1 MIWPGLNR
9 KNTLKLTIFLLLLFL
24 ALVVVLQLYP
34 KQPQLVERKSNY
46 AIHIQQNFNQPSFY
60 PVTKIPSAN
69 LYKPIADWVGR
80 LILPTKQQLVDN
92 LDWVWLEVQH
102 APPTAQSL
110 VGKIVRL
117 EWKKNQDSLAYLQAV
132 TRDVNFTP
140 EVIQSQKQGNIHPFR
155 LNRVRQVGSLRSL
168 AGANP
173 YDDTIVALDAQTIY
187 IENPEQPLLQ
197 IEQEPVLVTGR
208 FYGLVKIIK
217 PHPPTYS
224 STKNHTNSD
233 YFLVQH
239 YNPNSHQFDGV
250 LETIRIPQQV
260 IDTRN
265 FPPSTLQQI
274 EKSPAGNEGWYI
286 YGAKDINDVF
296 TVQAIAPRSLFRIQ
310 PNQSITSKESALNYI
325 QTTNWQNTQEK
336 KGQFN
341 TLFLNPV
348 PTNNSSNQ
356 LISKWQEGDKA
367 ILLHLFGGIGGGKAE
382 TLGVPYT
389 VTGHFAFGIAEV
401 VRDQF
406 TDELRFET
414 KYHQIYA
421 HNPDGIIAAT
431 HTWAD
436 YMGNLQRGWLATRP
450 VSDILIKFDPVTQD
464 YNFGG
469 VKLSP
474 LDEFQQQL
482 QVTMARYRVGDGTG
496 AAIVSP
502 ATSCIQ
508 DSSQALYAAILTI
521 KNQVAASPQIQT
533 WLNANS
539 NHPQTSRFQQ
549 LIKLGQALEK
559 QLTPLGIVR
568 ADWQSQA
575 SILAG
580 TGIGKTSSS
589 PSELDKG
596 KGKGERGKVLNPLPS
611 TPSPLKKPD
620 PAFLDWQSTGEAF
633 QDRSIWAGLT
643 TWRTIMPRQAQ
654 DELAAI
660 FLKQGAI
667 MQVWRT
673 NQVGGWQAD
682 ITPIAPT
689 VIFGQIQ
696 IPFTNISPLSILLN
710 RFLSSLVIPSLQDWL
725 IAGLLLVIYGAIAIP
740 FGWKFNFLQI
750 QVWSANL
757 LDQSL
762 LVLRCL
768 FTPAILEE
776 LIFRVFLLPHPTEII
791 SWFNWVLWGI
801 FSLLLFVVYHPL
813 NAKTF
818 FRKGLS
824 TFFNLVFLS
833 LAALLG
839 IICTLAYAITGSLWV
854 IVLIHWV
861 VVVVWLIVFGGMEK
875 FTDSSH

>member
-1 MIWPGLNR
+1 M
-9 KNTLKLTIFLLLLFL
+9 TIFLLLLL
-24 ALVVVLQLYP
+24 IALVAVLQLSAR
-34 KQPQLVERKSNY
+34 QPQLVEHQSNY
-46 AIHIQQNFNQPSFY
+46 AIHTQQDFNQPSFY
-60 PVTKIPSAN
+60 PVTKIPPAK
-69 LYKPIADWVGR
+69 LYKPVADWVGR
-80 LILPTKQQLVDN
+80 LILPTKQQLADTA
-92 LDWVWLEVQH
+92 DWVWLEVQH

-117 EWKKNQDSLAYLQAV
+117 EWKKNQDLLAQIQAV
-132 TRDVNFTP
+132 KRDINFSTQ
-140 EVIQSQKQGNIHPFR
+140 VIESQKQGNIHPFR
-155 LNRVRQVGSLRSL
+155 LNGVRQVGRLRSL
-168 AGANP
+168 AGANFH
-173 YDDTIVALDAQTIY
+173 DDTIVALDSDTI
-187 IENPEQPLLQ
+187 IAESQGNPLLQ
-197 IEQEPVLVTGR
+197 IEREPVLVTGR

-217 PHPPTYS
+217 PHRSTSS
-224 STKNHTNSD
+224 STKNQKDTD

-239 YNPNSHQFDGV
+239 YNPISQKFDGV

-260 IDTRN
+260 IDSRN
-265 FPPSTLQQI
+265 FAPSSPQQI

-286 YGAKDINDVF
+286 YGAEDINNVF
-296 TVQAIAPRSLFRIQ
+296 TVGAIAPRSLFGIE
-310 PNQSITSKESALNYI
+310 PTQSITGKESALNYI
-325 QTTNWQNTQEK
+325 KTANWQNTEK
-336 KGQFN
+336 KKGKIN

-348 PTNNSSNQ
+348 ETGNQ
-356 LISKWQEGDKA
+356 LRSKWQEGDKA
-367 ILLHLFGGIGGGKAE
+367 ILLHLFGGIGGRKAE

-401 VRDQF
+401 VRDEF

-464 YNFGG
+464 YDFDG

-474 LDEFQQQL
+474 LDQFQQQL
-482 QVTMARYRVGDGTG
+482 QLTMARYRVGDGIGG
-496 AAIVSP
+496 AMVSP

-508 DSSQALYAAILTI
+508 DSSQALYAAILAI
-521 KNQVAASPQIQT
+521 KNQVAASPKIQT
-533 WLNANS
+533 WLNANPDR
-539 NHPQTSRFQQ
+539 PQALRFQQ

-559 QLTPLGIVR
+559 QLVPLGIVR

-580 TGIGKTSSS
+580 TGIGKT
-589 PSELDKG
+589 
-596 KGKGERGKVLNPLPS
+596 
-611 TPSPLKKPD
+611 TKP
-620 PAFLDWQSTGEAF
+620 F

-654 DELAAI
+654 DELTAI
-660 FLKQGAI
+660 FLKHGAM
-667 MQVWRT
+667 MQIWRT

-682 ITPIAPT
+682 IAPIAPT
-689 VIFGQIQ
+689 VVFGQIQ

-710 RFLSSLVIPSLQDWL
+710 RFLASLVVPRFQDWL
-725 IAGLLLVIYGAIAIP
+725 IVVLLLGIYSAIAIP
-740 FGWKFNFLQI
+740 IGLKFKFLHIQI
-750 QVWSANL
+750 WSANWTNK
-757 LDQSL
+757 SL
-762 LVLRCL
+762 LILRCL
-768 FTPAILEE
+768 FAPAILEE

-791 SWFNWVLWGI
+791 NYFDWVLWGI
-801 FSLLLFVVYHPL
+801 VSLLLFVVYHPL

-818 FRKGLS
+818 FQAGLS
-824 TFFNLVFLS
+824 AFFNLVFLG

-839 IICTLAYAITGSLWV
+839 IVCTVAYALTGSLWV

-875 FTDSSH
+875 LSKEGRGQDAEGNFDF

>member
-1 MIWPGLNR
+1 MIWPRLNR
-9 KNTLKLTIFLLLLFL
+9 KSTLKLTIFLLLLFI
-24 ALVVVLQLYP
+24 ALIVVLQLSP
-34 KQPQLVERKSNY
+34 RQPQLVERKSNY
-46 AIHIQQNFNQPSFY
+46 AIHIRQNFNQPSFY

-80 LILPTKQQLVDN
+80 LILPTKQQLADN

-102 APPTAQSL
+102 APPKAQNL

-117 EWKKNQDSLAYLQAV
+117 EWKKNQDLLTYVQAV

-140 EVIQSQKQGNIHPFR
+140 EVIKSQKQGNIHPFR
-155 LNRVRQVGSLRSL
+155 LDGVRQVGTLRSL

-173 YDDTIVALDAQTIY
+173 DDNTIVALDSHTI
-187 IENPEQPLLQ
+187 ITESQEKPLLQ
-197 IEQEPVLVTGR
+197 IEREPVLVTGR

-217 PHPPTYS
+217 PSRTTFS
-224 STKNHTNSD
+224 STKNQKGTD

-239 YNPNSHQFDGV
+239 YNPTSKKFDGV

-265 FPPSTLQQI
+265 FAPSSPLQI

-286 YGAKDINDVF
+286 YGAEDINDVF
-296 TVQAIAPRSLFRIQ
+296 TVGAIAPRSLFGIQ
-310 PNQSITSKESALNYI
+310 PNQSITGKEPALNYI
-325 QTTNWQNTQEK
+325 KTLNWQNTEK
-336 KGQFN
+336 NKGKIN
-341 TLFLNPV
+341 TVLLNTV
-348 PTNNSSNQ
+348 ETGNSANQ
-356 LISKWQEGDKA
+356 LISNWQEGDKA
-367 ILLHLFGGIGGGKAE
+367 ILLHLFGGIGGRKAE

-401 VRDQF
+401 VQDEF
-406 TDELRFET
+406 TNELRFET

-464 YNFGG
+464 YDFDG

-474 LDEFQQQL
+474 LNQFQQQL
-482 QVTMARYRVGDGTG
+482 QLTMARYRVGDGTG
-496 AAIVSP
+496 GAMVSP

-508 DSSQALYAAILTI
+508 DSSQALYAAILAI

-533 WLNANS
+533 WLNTNP
-539 NHPQTSRFQQ
+539 NHPQTLRFQQ
-549 LIKLGQALEK
+549 LIQLGQALEQ
-559 QLTPLGIVR
+559 QLAPLGIIR

-575 SILAG
+575 NILAG
-580 TGIGKTSSS
+580 TGIGKT
-589 PSELDKG
+589 
-596 KGKGERGKVLNPLPS
+596 
-611 TPSPLKKPD
+611 TKP
-620 PAFLDWQSTGEAF
+620 F
-633 QDRSIWAGLT
+633 QDVSIWAGLT

-654 DELAAI
+654 DDLAAT
-660 FLKQGAI
+660 FLKHGAI

-682 ITPIAPT
+682 IRPLAPT
-689 VIFGQIQ
+689 VVFGQIE

-710 RFLSSLVIPSLQDWL
+710 RFLASLVIPSFQDWL
-725 IAGLLLVIYGAIAIP
+725 VVILLLIIYSAIAIP
-740 FGWKFNFLQI
+740 IGFKFKFLQI
-750 QVWSANL
+750 QVWPASWIDKNL
-757 LDQSL
+757 LI
-762 LVLRCL
+762 LRCL
-768 FTPAILEE
+768 FMPAIVEE
-776 LIFRVFLLPHPTEII
+776 LVFRVFMLPHPTEII
-791 SWFNWVLWGI
+791 NWFKWVLWGI
-801 FSLLLFVVYHPL
+801 VSLLLFVVYHPL

-818 FRKGLS
+818 FKKGLS

-833 LAALLG
+833 LAGLLG
-839 IICTLAYAITGSLWV
+839 IICTVAYALTGSLWV
-854 IVLIHWV
+854 IVFIHWV
-861 VVVVWLIVFGGMEK
+861 VVVVWLIVFGGIGK
-875 FTDSSH
+875 LTDSSN